1 MFDKIRL
8 FAARGIFILVV
19 AIGLG
24 FGLLI
29 AGVAAILGVLMVI
42 AFRIAMIGAERPVDG
57 APVDHE
63 PVRTSESGAAGEPA

>member
-8 FAARGIFILVV
+8 FAARGTFFLVV

-29 AGVAAILGVLMVI
+29 AGVAAILGLLMVI
-42 AFRIAMIGAERPVDG
+42 AFRIAMIGAERQVRG
-57 APVDHE
+57 APTDHV
-63 PVRTSESGAAGEPA
+63 PVRTSGSGPAGEPA